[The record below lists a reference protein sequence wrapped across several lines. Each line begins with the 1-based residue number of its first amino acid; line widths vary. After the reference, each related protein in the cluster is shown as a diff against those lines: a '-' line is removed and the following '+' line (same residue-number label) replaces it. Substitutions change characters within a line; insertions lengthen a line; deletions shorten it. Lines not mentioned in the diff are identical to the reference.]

1 MLTDVYL
8 EAVRQPGITDD
19 FLVTHGYAEP
29 TVTGITHEL
38 QRMGLL
44 RRSGENSW
52 EAIPP
57 DIALPALASQYELR
71 AAMTRALSGE
81 LSRIYRG
88 ARQRALTDDGVL
100 VLSSLQEVQDATEQI
115 EASAEQELVGFHNDS
130 PRTAYRFSTDPATRP
145 MRRING
151 IGRPLAVRTT
161 YDTALLELPR
171 AGQVLQR
178 RSASGE
184 DCRFL
189 RGLPFSAIVADT
201 SAALVDI
208 TAFDSSGKGCLWV
221 RDRRLVLA
229 IASLAEML
237 WRMGT
242 PMAEEGLES
251 VDEQSRAI
259 LSLLAG
265 GATDAMIAGQTGI
278 SQRTV
283 ERKVRTMLE
292 QLGASTRFQAGVQ
305 AARRGWL

>member
-88 ARQRALTDDGVL
+88 ARQRALSDDGVL

-145 MRRING
+145 TRRING
-151 IGRPLAVRTT
+151 IGRPLAVRAT

-171 AGQVLQR
+171 AGEVLQR

-221 RDRRLVLA
+221 RDRRSCSRSPRSPRCSGGWA
-229 IASLAEML
+229 PRWPRRASNRSTNSPGRSCPC
-237 WRMGT
+237 WR
-242 PMAEEGLES
+242 
-251 VDEQSRAI
+251 
-259 LSLLAG
+259 
-265 GATDAMIAGQTGI
+265 
-278 SQRTV
+278 
-283 ERKVRTMLE
+283 
-292 QLGASTRFQAGVQ
+292 
-305 AARRGWL
+305 AARPTR